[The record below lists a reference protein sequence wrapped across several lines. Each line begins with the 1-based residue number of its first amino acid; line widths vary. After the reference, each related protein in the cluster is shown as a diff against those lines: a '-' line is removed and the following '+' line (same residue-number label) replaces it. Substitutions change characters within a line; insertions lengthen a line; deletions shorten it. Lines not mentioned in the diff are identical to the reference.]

1 MGTRGPVGKRES
13 ARTRRNKT
21 DDNGV
26 ETKKA
31 PAAAKVRVPAEDR
44 AWHSVVKGWWRS
56 LKDSGQ
62 SAFFEPSDWQ
72 AARMTASFASK
83 VFKKLDNA
91 DVDDLKRLR
100 PSVAQVWTMMADL
113 GTTEVARRR
122 VRIELIRAGEGDELD
137 AEVVDIADYQ
147 TDYGG

>member
-1 MGTRGPVGKRES
+1 MGVRGPVGKREG

-21 DDNGV
+21 DENGV

-31 PAAAKVRVPAEDR
+31 PAAATVKVPAEDR
-44 AWHSVVKGWWRS
+44 TWHPLVKGWWHS
-56 LKDSGQ
+56 LKRSGQ

-72 AARMTASFASK
+72 AARTTAFFASK
-83 VFKKLDNA
+83 VFRRLDDA

-122 VRIELIRAGEGDELD
+122 VRIELVRAGAGDELG

-147 TDYGG
+147 QDYG